1 MACELVDDFVADN
14 DEHNDLSFL
23 FMLKVEY
30 GARVR
35 LYPTVIEDLGIR
47 LANEQER
54 GYLLRTLQAKCKAF
68 GTTVQVEESVATI
81 VVNVP
86 S

>member
-35 LYPTVIEDLGIR
+35 LYPTFIEDLGIR